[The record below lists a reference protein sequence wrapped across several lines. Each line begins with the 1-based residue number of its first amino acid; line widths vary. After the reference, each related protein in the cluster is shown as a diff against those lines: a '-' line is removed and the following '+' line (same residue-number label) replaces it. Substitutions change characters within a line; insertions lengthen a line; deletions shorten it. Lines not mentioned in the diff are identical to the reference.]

1 MKMLPSKKHWMTVF
15 AAAALCLA
23 TGTALADDGRRVGG
37 YQMTVGWVDE
47 PAYAGIKNGV
57 ELRVTRMAGALD
69 HHAAAPNA
77 SGTTDMAMSQHHSPG
92 ETQGAGT
99 GNGMAMS
106 GDGSHGSGHGAV
118 EAASP
123 MSVSVM
129 AAPDPVGGVNVHI
142 QPRGFTFTP
151 ENADMPH
158 VEGEG
163 HAHIY
168 VDGKKVGR
176 AYTPWMHVGGVSPGE
191 HTVRVTLNS
200 NSHGDYTVNGK
211 VAEATAQ
218 INIPD
223 EDSGSHGHIEP
234 VAATKPMEVS
244 LEVKPDA
251 SGGANIA
258 LHTTGFSFAPENVNK
273 ENVPGEGHA
282 HIYVNDVKRGRL
294 YGSQYHLGSLEDG
307 MNRVRVILNSN
318 LHQPYTWNGEVVQ
331 AEAVVNLGGSD
342 KDSTT
347 PDMQGTASQPGGE
360 GSHHRVSGTGGEGN
374 QPSRVTGLE
383 GTLQVKVTHIASGV
397 SKTLVFHADRSE
409 PGRYLAPFVPSEP
422 GGYQFRV
429 FGAVERE
436 PVNEYFNPED
446 AGLGEA
452 LPAEDLQLTAGGRT
466 SGSTGWPM
474 GLSIAGLVLGGAA
487 LAAAAASL
495 VLGMRRR
502 RAG

>member
-37 YQMTVGWVDE
+37 YQMIVGWVDE

-106 GDGSHGSGHGAV
+106 GDGSHGSGHGEV

-223 EDSGSHGHIEP
+223 EDSGSHGRADLAVRHARGVYVFEF
-234 VAATKPMEVS
+234 K
-244 LEVKPDA
+244 
-251 SGGANIA
+251 IA
-258 LHTTGFSFAPENVNK
+258 
-273 ENVPGEGHA
+273 
-282 HIYVNDVKRGRL
+282 
-294 YGSQYHLGSLEDG
+294 GSL
-307 MNRVRVILNSN
+307 R
-318 LHQPYTWNGEVVQ
+318 H
-331 AEAVVNLGGSD
+331 
-342 KDSTT
+342 
-347 PDMQGTASQPGGE
+347 GTALAQ
-360 GSHHRVSGTGGEGN
+360 
-374 QPSRVTGLE
+374 
-383 GTLQVKVTHIASGV
+383 I
-397 SKTLVFHADRSE
+397 KTRGYADK
-409 PGRYLAPFVPSEP
+409 YLARGKPVYLVGVEFSSES
-422 GGYQFRV
+422 RN
-429 FGAVERE
+429 VER
-436 PVNEYFNPED
+436 F
-446 AGLGEA
+446 EA
-452 LPAEDLQLTAGGRT
+452 ERIQ
-466 SGSTGWPM
+466 
-474 GLSIAGLVLGGAA
+474 
-487 LAAAAASL
+487 
-495 VLGMRRR
+495 
-502 RAG
+502 